1 MYLEVALRSRVGN
14 YTKSFL
20 EIGMDSVRQVGG
32 KAASLGELS
41 KAGFPVPP
49 GFAIIGQAF
58 IDFRGKQISDEFMNE
73 VMEQFDLLSTEYVSV
88 RSSALA
94 EDGVDASWAGQ
105 METYLNVTRNQVIEK
120 IRECWDSADSE
131 RAKVYAEQNSTKS
144 EDLVVGVVVQ
154 KMIDSEVAGVMFTRN
169 PVSGDDAELLI
180 EAAYGLGEGVV
191 SGEITP
197 DSYIVNRDTLK
208 LANLSVYKQN
218 QMVARVNGQTIMI
231 DVRPDLAQQQKLDE
245 ITILSLAEIG
255 LAIEKHYVSPQDVEW
270 AAVEGELFILQSRP
284 ITAKAV
290 NDVPTFDALNV
301 EPIIKGIAASQG
313 IASGRVRIIRGRTD
327 ISKVLPGEILVTHT
341 TTPDY
346 VEVFPIIAG
355 IVTEIGG
362 ATNHAAV
369 VSREM
374 GVPAVVGTLDA
385 LSRVMT
391 GDIVTIDG
399 FHGVVYMG
407 EVRLARVSDESE
419 SFKMPEPSGD
429 DIEDMVNAIVAVI
442 NNSNELWPLGPMQ
455 LMPYIESDQS
465 VDMYHKLKQLIAS
478 GMSYEDIALLFERPI
493 FIKNFLLNTGIV
505 GIKSANVNEKRVG
518 LADQIDFVN
527 LMLKLA
533 KILNHDDPKYIT
545 TRNLL
550 WDEVESDTFAK
561 ETKWDEVTN
570 ELSAELGVLSVNLL
584 ALNWSLYWNYFAET
598 GHELH
603 GPYEISGFTPKSRM
617 VVKDYYNLS
626 TDEIWE
632 HGKKFPYS
640 EIRLAQVYNTDEM
653 YLSFGIRMSGK
664 ASAANN
670 THFALFIDGER
681 VSSIERIREISA
693 EVKAMANFQTEYV
706 NSLDVMEMV
715 RKGARISYFTRR
727 KFYKYFNEN
736 WYPAET
742 VEGTIGVLGRRF
754 VDDFAKPRPLS
765 LEDKKLKFDPRNEKF
780 PENY

>member
-231 DVRPDLAQQQKLDE
+231 DVRSDLAQQQKLDE

-270 AAVEGELFILQSRP
+270 AAVEGAE
-284 ITAKAV
+284 
-290 NDVPTFDALNV
+290 DV
-301 EPIIKGIAASQG
+301 
-313 IASGRVRIIRGRTD
+313 
-327 ISKVLPGEILVTHT
+327 
-341 TTPDY
+341 
-346 VEVFPIIAG
+346 
-355 IVTEIGG
+355 
-362 ATNHAAV
+362 
-369 VSREM
+369 
-374 GVPAVVGTLDA
+374 
-385 LSRVMT
+385 
-391 GDIVTIDG
+391 
-399 FHGVVYMG
+399 
-407 EVRLARVSDESE
+407 
-419 SFKMPEPSGD
+419 
-429 DIEDMVNAIVAVI
+429 
-442 NNSNELWPLGPMQ
+442 
-455 LMPYIESDQS
+455 
-465 VDMYHKLKQLIAS
+465 LI
-478 GMSYEDIALLFERPI
+478 
-493 FIKNFLLNTGIV
+493 
-505 GIKSANVNEKRVG
+505 
-518 LADQIDFVN
+518 
-527 LMLKLA
+527 
-533 KILNHDDPKYIT
+533 
-545 TRNLL
+545 
-550 WDEVESDTFAK
+550 
-561 ETKWDEVTN
+561 
-570 ELSAELGVLSVNLL
+570 
-584 ALNWSLYWNYFAET
+584 
-598 GHELH
+598 
-603 GPYEISGFTPKSRM
+603 
-617 VVKDYYNLS
+617 
-626 TDEIWE
+626 
-632 HGKKFPYS
+632 
-640 EIRLAQVYNTDEM
+640 
-653 YLSFGIRMSGK
+653 
-664 ASAANN
+664 
-670 THFALFIDGER
+670 
-681 VSSIERIREISA
+681 
-693 EVKAMANFQTEYV
+693 
-706 NSLDVMEMV
+706 
-715 RKGARISYFTRR
+715 
-727 KFYKYFNEN
+727 
-736 WYPAET
+736 
-742 VEGTIGVLGRRF
+742 
-754 VDDFAKPRPLS
+754 
-765 LEDKKLKFDPRNEKF
+765 
-780 PENY
+780 